1 MIIFMFEQNSFELD
15 CVEDDFEVVS
25 SLFDFSG
32 NGFGLIPLI
41 FWRAWSWAGFNTEGL
56 AEDVLSE
63 EDEIVRTGGI
73 SKDVFDVLDVFDL
86 DSDER
91 TAAAHVWDRETV
103 TSGFYQKLKH
113 SVRNLFPRNKL
124 WNQCSNSIS

>member
-1 MIIFMFEQNSFELD
+1 MIIFMFEHSFELD

-25 SLFDFSG
+25 SLFNFSG

-41 FWRAWSWAGFNTEGL
+41 FWRAWSWAGFKTEGF

-63 EDEIVRTGGI
+63 DEEIVRTGGI
-73 SKDVFDVLDVFDL
+73 SNEVFDVLDLDFD
-86 DSDER
+86 SVWDER

-103 TSGFYQKLKH
+103 TSGFY
-113 SVRNLFPRNKL
+113 
-124 WNQCSNSIS
+124 

>member
-1 MIIFMFEQNSFELD
+1 MISAFFCGSIKDEWIFMFEHSFELD

-25 SLFDFSG
+25 SLFNFSG

-56 AEDVLSE
+56 ADDGLAPVLSE

-73 SKDVFDVLDVFDL
+73 SKDVFDVLDFDL
-86 DSDER
+86 ELSWDER

-103 TSGFYQKLKH
+103 TSGFY
-113 SVRNLFPRNKL
+113 
-124 WNQCSNSIS
+124 